1 MRVRSHVVFLSV
13 LALAGLSA
21 VQAQTTLPA
30 VPSSFV
36 PDASAEPT
44 EVAGAP
50 APDVVKK
57 SVVLDDVAIPLS
69 AAEKELSTV
78 LSQWQVDLNNWVMEY
93 GRATPKEQAELMEKR
108 PNGTKT
114 AREIWRIIRPNLK
127 ESWTAPGID
136 WFLRNPTELSKFP
149 PPNPEK
155 VTNALLNAIEH
166 YQAGDAQV
174 KDVCPGLVK
183 FNHPRSVPI
192 LEKIFLINKDP
203 ATKAHAALALALKLK
218 VGGGGDDEASVK
230 LRGGYLKYVLEKLPA
245 VFFDMPFGEMKISD
259 IIREELYQINN
270 LTLNQKAPLIKA
282 TTMTGEVFDTST
294 MKGKVSL
301 VVFLNPGYNEV
312 IPVIENMER
321 MHNTLSPQ
329 GVKMV
334 LIFPLNQ
341 KTTQEVI
348 DTCKLTIP
356 VISDD
361 MRAIHTDYRINSLA
375 EGFLLDGSGK
385 IRFKKTPSGLMQ
397 MAAQQLLDDT
407 KKGVGTVRPTSP
419 K

>member
-1 MRVRSHVVFLSV
+1 MRVRPHVVFLSA
-13 LALAGLSA
+13 LALTGMSA
-21 VQAQTTLPA
+21 VQAQTPLPDA
-30 VPSSFV
+30 PSSAV
-36 PDASAEPT
+36 PDATSDQT
-44 EVAGAP
+44 DTAGAP
-50 APDVVKK
+50 APGVVKK
-57 SVVLDDVAIPLS
+57 SLVLDDVVIPLS
-69 AAEKELSTV
+69 AAEKELSAV
-78 LSQWQVDLNNWVMEY
+78 LSQWQIDQNNWVMEY
-93 GRATPKEQAELMEKR
+93 GRATPKQQAELMEKR
-108 PNGTKT
+108 PSGTKT

-127 ESWTAPGID
+127 ESRTAPGID

-166 YQAGDAQV
+166 YQAGDTQV

-218 VGGGGDDEASVK
+218 VGGGDDEESVK
-230 LRGGYLKYVLEKLPA
+230 IRGGYLKYVLEKLPG

-270 LTLNQKAPLIKA
+270 LTMNQKAPLINA
-282 TTMTGEVFDTST
+282 TTMAGELFDTGT
-294 MKGKVSL
+294 MKGKVAL
-301 VVFLNPGYNEV
+301 VVFLNPAYNEV
-312 IPVIENMER
+312 IPVIENMEK
-321 MHNTLSPQ
+321 MHKKLSPQ

-334 LIFPLNQ
+334 LVFPLNQ

-348 DTCKLTIP
+348 NTCKLTIP

-361 MRAIHTDYRINSLA
+361 MRAIHTDYRINTLA

-385 IRFKKTPSGLMQ
+385 IRFKKTPSALME

-407 KKGVGTVRPTSP
+407 KKGRGAARPTSP